1 MVLAKHPSESPGNN
15 SSRFASQ
22 DRCHRDPLDEMHR
35 RPHVTR
41 ELERLI
47 RLLHLAQMRRDRLAI
62 TVVQSRVG
70 RLTYAALEGMAA
82 RG

>member
-1 MVLAKHPSESPGNN
+1 M
-15 SSRFASQ
+15 
-22 DRCHRDPLDEMHR
+22 RCTEGL
-35 RPHVTR
+35 HVTR

-47 RLLHLAQMRRDRLAI
+47 RLLHLAQMRRDRLAN

-70 RLTYAALEGMAA
+70 RLTYAVLEGAVA

>member
-1 MVLAKHPSESPGNN
+1 
-15 SSRFASQ
+15 
-22 DRCHRDPLDEMHR
+22 
-35 RPHVTR
+35 VTR

-47 RLLHLAQMRRDRLAI
+47 RLLRLAQMRRDLLAI

-70 RLTYAALEGMAA
+70 RQTYALLQGAVA